1 LDKECLIKALDKQIS
16 VIGKHFADARRG
28 FRDREIS
35 GPQFFLLRR
44 LRDGG
49 PDTISGLA
57 DRMELNQT
65 TISNVVLSL
74 HESGYVAKEK
84 DTRDRRVTRVAI
96 SDAGLRSLQDI
107 ETDRTERMRRLF
119 SHLTED
125 DLEELLRILE
135 KLRRSLEEQSTSEG
149 S

>member
-1 LDKECLIKALDKQIS
+1 MLKDLDKQIS

-49 PDTISGLA
+49 SDTISRLA
-57 DRMELNQT
+57 DRMGLNQA

-74 HESGYVAKEK
+74 HERGYVAKEK

-96 SDAGLRSLQDI
+96 SDAGARVLEDI
-107 ETDRTERMRRLF
+107 EADRTGRMRRLF

-125 DLEELLRILE
+125 DLEELLRILK
-135 KLRRSLEEQSTSEG
+135 KLRLSLEEHSSPEG
-149 S
+149 C